1 MAGGIELIRS
11 EPQIPLAG
19 DIDKNRTFD
28 ALVLERLDA
37 SRLSSD
43 VVAGSYYDP
52 ACDLNDD
59 REINP
64 ANFAILPHFLLQ
76 KN

>member
-1 MAGGIELIRS
+1 PR
-11 EPQIPLAG
+11 IPLAG
-19 DIDKNRTFD
+19 DIDKNRTVD
-28 ALVLERLDA
+28 ALDLKRSAA
-37 SRLSSD
+37 SQLSSD

-64 ANFAILPHFLLQ
+64 VDRENHVF
-76 KN
+76 